1 MIKALNI
8 KLKLRRTYYELI
20 AMVLP
25 LIGQGQIDHVL
36 EHLDAIHG
44 LFGNI

>member
-1 MIKALNI
+1 MNKALNI

-20 AMVLP
+20 VMIHRF
-25 LIGQGQIDHVL
+25 IGQGQIDHVL

-44 LFGNI
+44 PFGNI